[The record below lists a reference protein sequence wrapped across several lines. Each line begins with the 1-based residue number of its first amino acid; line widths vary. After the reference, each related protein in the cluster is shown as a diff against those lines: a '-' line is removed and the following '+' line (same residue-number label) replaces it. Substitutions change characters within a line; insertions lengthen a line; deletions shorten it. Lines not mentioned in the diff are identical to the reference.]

1 MQLVHFKFI
10 RTTAATLTRVS
21 THTRESQ
28 WGRCKAIR
36 PADEARETTIIGD
49 SLNFFRKTMSLKSL
63 KHFFT
68 ATAIALMA
76 TVSMSNTSFAQK
88 GGVGQLHDEITW
100 PQTTTVSVGGAAND
114 NWQKSGTFSVDGS
127 SYDQSHG
134 LANPNFSVGMEIPI
148 GSNMMFVPRA
158 EYNDYSV
165 QFDQA
170 VGGVNDPLVVSL
182 LTIGLD
188 GMLKYSLN
196 NFHVLAGGEI
206 STPVN
211 ATYAHSSHIEDATHS
226 TVEIP
231 EKEKVLG
238 ALKGG
243 IGYDIP
249 LNAGNSMWLTPEA
262 FYTYPLNSASQMSG
276 NILKPATLSGGA
288 SLKFALP

>member
-1 MQLVHFKFI
+1 
-10 RTTAATLTRVS
+10 
-21 THTRESQ
+21 
-28 WGRCKAIR
+28 
-36 PADEARETTIIGD
+36 
-49 SLNFFRKTMSLKSL
+49 MSLKSL

-68 ATAIALMA
+68 ASAFAIIA
-76 TVSMSNTSFAQK
+76 TIGMSNHAFAQK

-100 PQTTTVSVGGAAND
+100 PQGTTVTLGGAAND
-114 NWQKSGTFSVDGS
+114 NWQKSGAFSVDGS
-127 SYDQSHG
+127 SYTQSHG
-134 LANPNFSVGMEIPI
+134 LANPNFSIGAEIPI

-170 VGGVNDPLVVSL
+170 VGGVSDPLVVSL
-182 LTIGLD
+182 LTVGFD

-196 NFHVLAGGEI
+196 NFHVLAGAEI

-231 EKEKVLG
+231 EKENILG

-262 FYTYPLNSASQMSG
+262 FYTYPLNSASRIQG
-276 NILKPATLSGGA
+276 NVLKPVALSGGA